1 MEINNFSQKFRQL
14 ILDGRIQED
23 IFNFLQTEGELIDDI
38 YFVTTENFVYKVPLD
53 TELEIISCVLQVDI
67 VPNDVK
73 IRVVVAVGG
82 VEEDFCGLVIPKIC
96 TAKLH
101 YDKEFRFRTID
112 FPYY

>member
-14 ILDGRIQED
+14 IPDGRIKED
-23 IFNFLQTEGELIDDI
+23 IFNFLQAEGELIDDI

-67 VPNDVK
+67 VPDDLE

-82 VEEDFCGLVIPKIC
+82 VEKERYGLVSPKIC
-96 TAKLH
+96 MAKLH
-101 YDKEFRFRTID
+101 YGKEFRFRTID
-112 FPYY
+112 FPY